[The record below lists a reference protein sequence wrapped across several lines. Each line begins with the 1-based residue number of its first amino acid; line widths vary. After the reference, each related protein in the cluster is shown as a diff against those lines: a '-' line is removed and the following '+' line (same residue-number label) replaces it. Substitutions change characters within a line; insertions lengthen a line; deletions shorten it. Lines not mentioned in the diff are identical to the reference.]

1 VRGGAWKDSWTIPKL
16 ELLQSVIPSI
26 RDSGAVMQW
35 SADITEHAHIQEI
48 KVPAC
53 AGNNQN
59 YYSQIARYLD
69 HSEKCFRFD
78 LTTHLHSQASEVN
91 HGEDDEDE
99 LPLGT
104 DDRDEPDSEDS
115 SFADHLAAFCPVSNY
130 FAIADALRWGC
141 IPTAIKPFCTFSN
154 DTTAFR
160 LASKPSLCLNID
172 DAADM
177 FKILVSA
184 KPYSSFSVI
193 WRMERLILHQEPE
206 MRGEIVYCL
215 STAFKY
221 GTKFAFNKCNIMIT
235 RFLMPHRHSMP
246 SLLPHPA
253 LMVCMMQL

>member
-1 VRGGAWKDSWTIPKL
+1 VRAGAWKDSWTIPKL

-69 HSEKCFRFD
+69 RSEKCFRFD

-104 DDRDEPDSEDS
+104 DDRHEPDSEDS

-154 DTTAFR
+154 DTTAFVW
-160 LASKPSLCLNID
+160 LPSLRF
-172 DAADM
+172 AS
-177 FKILVSA
+177 IL
-184 KPYSSFSVI
+184 
-193 WRMERLILHQEPE
+193 MMRLI
-206 MRGEIVYCL
+206 CL
-215 STAFKY
+215 RS
-221 GTKFAFNKCNIMIT
+221 
-235 RFLMPHRHSMP
+235 RSPP
-246 SLLPHPA
+246 SLTRVFLSFGERSTSSYIRSRK
-253 LMVCMMQL
+253 